1 MPIVATMLRS
11 MRREVITLKTKGCRM
26 DTDKFVLADDKRKI
40 SAAREVENLA
50 EGLSRR
56 ESELCSQ

>member
-1 MPIVATMLRS
+1 MDSLVTAMPIVATMLRS

-50 EGLSRR
+50 D
-56 ESELCSQ
+56 